1 MLLTVSGPAGSG
13 KSTTAA
19 GLAEALDLEH
29 ISGGDIFRD
38 LAAERGYSPV
48 EFNELAEED
57 EHIDNDLD
65 RRLYEIARDRDDVV
79 LESRLAGW
87 LAPDADFRLWLDA
100 PIDVRAARIADREGK
115 AVERARE
122 ETLRREQSERKR
134 YDQYYDIPIDDLSIY
149 DLVVNTARWT
159 APDVLAI
166 LTTAI
171 ERYDAE
177 NDEGRHAIEGVELG
191 GFEA

>member
-29 ISGGDIFRD
+29 VSGGDIFRE
-38 LAAERGYSPV
+38 LADERRYTPG

-57 EHIDNDLD
+57 ERIDRDLD
-65 RRLYEIARDRDDVV
+65 RRLYEIARDRNGVV

-100 PIDVRAARIADREGK
+100 PVGVRATRIAEREGK
-115 AVERARE
+115 SIEQARE
-122 ETLRREQSERKR
+122 ETLRRERSERKR
-134 YDQYYDIPIDDLSIY
+134 YADYYDIPIDDLSIY
-149 DLVVNTARWT
+149 DVVVNTARWT
-159 APDVLAI
+159 ASDVLAI

-171 ERYDAE
+171 ERYDPAV
-177 NDEGRHAIEGVELG
+177 DEGRYTIEGVDLDG
-191 GFEA
+191 LDL